1 MKLSEIV
8 REVIS
13 LAQAANQARAVTGS
27 EDDSPII
34 TSGGVWTPTKMPR
47 TTAEERRLREFLEG
61 QSPSV
66 VYMLLAIMYL
76 GRGDFDAKDLL
87 DQFIET
93 SETFGG
99 PQWAAM
105 QMLGKLPL
113 PGYLEEGL
121 RKLDRAGMNLDDLFA
136 LAAAQR

>member
-1 MKLSEIV
+1 
-8 REVIS
+8 
-13 LAQAANQARAVTGS
+13 
-27 EDDSPII
+27 
-34 TSGGVWTPTKMPR
+34 
-47 TTAEERRLREFLEG
+47 
-61 QSPSV
+61 
-66 VYMLLAIMYL
+66 MLLAIMYL